1 MFSFNTNEINAS
13 IFGQI
18 ESTFNIETKDLF
30 IIDLSIHFISV
41 LFSFTPPAVLDG
53 IQARM
58 TAAEEQPLPHYR
70 PMKDTTCPQIP
81 TAVVVSTKSDGR
93 YRLLFRIN
101 HFPIKLMKDAT
112 TRYL

>member
-1 MFSFNTNEINAS
+1 MHLSLGKSSPLLVSRRKICLS
-13 IFGQI
+13 LIY
-18 ESTFNIETKDLF
+18 LF
-30 IIDLSIHFISV
+30 ILFLFFFHLIS
-41 LFSFTPPAVLDG
+41 AAILDG
-53 IQARM
+53 IEAQM
-58 TAAEEQPLPHYR
+58 TGAEEQLLPHYVWHYR